1 MARKRKLI
9 PQMSGTRRID
19 LDHIQGTS
27 DTTTNLVDLQTVE
40 KRTQSDNF
48 EKVNP
53 PIKKPSTAGFIKWS
67 EISFTTKV
75 VVWIAPILLALG
87 WYASQ
92 LSFKV
97 ETNQSDIRGIKG
109 KVEQI
114 VEHSIKNSVRI
125 DNLEKT
131 TNHPRMDFQSPDSK
145 TSKSPIKPAQQKP

>member
-1 MARKRKLI
+1 MARKKPLI
-9 PQMSGTRRID
+9 PQMGGTRRID

-27 DTTTNLVDLQTVE
+27 GTTTNQVDLQTE
-40 KRTQSDNF
+40 GKRAQSDNF

-53 PIKKPSTAGFIKWS
+53 PIRKPSASGFIKWS

-75 VVWIAPILLALG
+75 VLWIAPILLISS

-92 LSFKV
+92 LFSKV
-97 ETNQSDIRGIKG
+97 ETNQSDIKGIKG

-125 DNLEKT
+125 DSLEKT
-131 TNHPRMDFQSPDSK
+131 VNTPRMDIQNHENKISQTPVK
-145 TSKSPIKPAQQKP
+145 AEQQKP